1 MRFRMEKS
9 VEQNPISNF
18 SSLHLLRSFFGAQ
31 LISLTFA
38 AVISEKGSDE
48 KKKKKKKKKQTQLI
62 SPS

>member
-38 AVISEKGSDE
+38 AVISEKGSEDGE
-48 KKKKKKKKKQTQLI
+48 KEEEADAI
-62 SPS
+62 D

>member
-48 KKKKKKKKKQTQLI
+48 EEEEEADAI
-62 SPS
+62 D